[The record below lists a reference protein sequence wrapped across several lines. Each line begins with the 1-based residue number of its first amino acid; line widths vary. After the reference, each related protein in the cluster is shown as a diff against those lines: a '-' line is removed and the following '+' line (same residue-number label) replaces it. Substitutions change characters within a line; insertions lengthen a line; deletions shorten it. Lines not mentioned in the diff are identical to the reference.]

1 MKKDISQIAF
11 LVQARLSSQRCP
23 RKMIRPF
30 AETTLLDINIQKL
43 VESKFIPNENI
54 YVSVYEDEL
63 KEVAS
68 RYPVNIFDRSEK
80 SANSEGTPM
89 TEIYEWWDKI
99 PHEYVILTNACA
111 PMLKTETIENFS
123 KAYLKTDSNGM
134 FGVMAKKNYFWD
146 DNGNFLTPLEGAVM
160 NTKYAK
166 PIYEAAH
173 VLYASRLRDIG
184 EGIWMGDF
192 TKPGQIELFEVEE
205 QECFDIDY
213 EWEFE
218 IYEKLYKNK

>member
-1 MKKDISQIAF
+1 MKTIDQVSF

-23 RKMIRPF
+23 KKMIRNF
-30 AETTLLDINIQKL
+30 AGSTLLDINIKKL
-43 VESKFIPNENI
+43 VDSEFIPNENI
-54 YVSVYEDEL
+54 YVSVYEPEL
-63 KEVAS
+63 KEIANK
-68 RYPVNIFDRSEK
+68 YPVNIFDRSEK

-89 TEIYEWWDKI
+89 TEIYEWWNKL
-99 PHEYVILTNACA
+99 PHEYVVLTNACA
-111 PMLKTETIENFS
+111 PMLKTKTIEDFS
-123 KAYLKTDSNGM
+123 KAYLKSSSDGL

-146 DNGNFLTPLEGAVM
+146 DNGKFLTPLEGAVM

-173 VLYASRLRDIG
+173 VLYASKLSSIG

-192 TKPGQIELFEVEE
+192 TIPGQIELFQVEE

>member
-30 AETTLLDINIQKL
+30 ADTTLLDINIQKL

-68 RYPVNIFDRSEK
+68 KYPVNIFDRSEK